1 MWLTELKTRYM
12 HGYQA
17 TPSRCCSFPSH
28 PLHPPHRCPSWW
40 CPGAPRP
47 RWPTPWPPPPS
58 AGSGWSRRFCCSGWS
73 PARLAI
79 GNLGTF
85 SKAETGRGQGQHQL
99 PCFAA
104 GASLCPR
111 AGGLGPLMG
120 EVGIP
125 GESQPWGHFFSWEV
139 ESPQEHLCCP
149 PHSGVAEVPLGCLG
163 QQIKALWLQ
172 PCLCEQGWAAS
183 KQLRGA
189 LCRVG
194 WCLKRHQSNIR
205 AVLQLTSLAPG
216 CVHPAS
222 YVSYFSPSS
231 RMLIPR
237 IHRHDYTF
245 LECSILNNPSYS
257 IGIK

>member
-40 CPGAPRP
+40 SPGAPRP

-79 GNLGTF
+79 GNPGTF
-85 SKAETGRGQGQHQL
+85 SKAQTGRGQRQHQL
-99 PCFAA
+99 AL
-104 GASLCPR
+104 LCCR
-111 AGGLGPLMG
+111 
-120 EVGIP
+120 
-125 GESQPWGHFFSWEV
+125 SQPVSSPSWERLGYQGNP
-139 ESPQEHLCCP
+139 SPRDILHHLG
-149 PHSGVAEVPLGCLG
+149 SAEATGAPLLATTLARLGCLG
-163 QQIKALWLQ
+163 QQIKALWVQ
-172 PCLCEQGWAAS
+172 PCLCGPGWEAS

-189 LCRVG
+189 LHRLG

-205 AVLQLTSLAPG
+205 L
-216 CVHPAS
+216 
-222 YVSYFSPSS
+222 
-231 RMLIPR
+231 
-237 IHRHDYTF
+237 
-245 LECSILNNPSYS
+245 CSN
-257 IGIK
+257 